1 MIKQLFFYDTIKN
14 RMILEKN
21 QVIHDIKNSF
31 SRATI
36 KNLLNDWNE
45 NDEHWA
51 FTSHSNPNGIQFQAT
66 NCAKCGDYIM
76 FNSDINPYYNNNNNN
91 RRNTTPFSDKIF
103 CKCNCNCNE
112 TEDDYEYDSDYYREF
127 VIERDY
133 QYENERNSDF
143 EFYLESEYDYEP
155 DCDLECY
162 E

>member
-1 MIKQLFFYDTIKN
+1 
-14 RMILEKN
+14 MILEKN

-31 SRATI
+31 SRAMMKKI
-36 KNLLNDWNE
+36 NDNWNE

-51 FTSHSNPNGIQFQAT
+51 FTSYNDPAGIQFQAK
-66 NCAKCGDYIM
+66 NCAKCGDYIN
-76 FNSDINPYYNNNNNN
+76 FNADIHDNN
-91 RRNTTPFSDKIF
+91 RTNTTPFSDKIF
-103 CKCNCNCNE
+103 CNCKRNCNE
-112 TEDDYEYDSDYYREF
+112 TDDDYEYDSDYYREF

-143 EFYLESEYDYEP
+143 EFYLEYEYEP